1 MSRDWTWPFGA
12 TGGEQPPHLAGH
24 TEVEAVTNLHPGVSS
39 TSRTPY
45 SCQVPSVTVLMNDSF
60 SSLSKFQF

>member
-1 MSRDWTWPFGA
+1 MSRDWTWRVSSLPIL
-12 TGGEQPPHLAGH
+12 QD